1 MAIPIRAI
9 PVLEGAAARR
19 FEHFREQAENQRGTV
34 DMTEQHR
41 SFQYIMRK
49 SREKGYL
56 YSN

>member
-9 PVLEGAAARR
+9 PVLKGASARR
-19 FEHFREQAENQRGTV
+19 FERLRKQAENRRGTV
-34 DMTEQHR
+34 DMTEQHK
-41 SFQYIMRK
+41 SFQSIMRK